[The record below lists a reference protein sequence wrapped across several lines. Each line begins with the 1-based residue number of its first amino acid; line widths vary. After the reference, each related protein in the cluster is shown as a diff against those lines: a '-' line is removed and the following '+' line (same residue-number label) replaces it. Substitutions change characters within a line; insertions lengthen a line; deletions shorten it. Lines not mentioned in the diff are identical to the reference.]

1 MESVGE
7 PTAPD
12 RSGPLV
18 QALAYAAECLLS
30 DPDCEHRLGEVLT
43 EIGRAVTA
51 TRAAIYDLAPGES
64 NGRQA
69 RLVAEWRRNGAAA
82 NAGTRAF
89 PRWILALS
97 QGGAIFGPVATLP
110 TGEQEALSREGVKSV
125 MAVSV
130 AMMPSG
136 HHGALV
142 FEDAA
147 REHEWT
153 QADLQFAMAIA
164 HALGAAFAQERAR
177 HDLLNAEARYRA
189 IVETQTELICRFQ
202 PDGRVT
208 FANEAYARH
217 LGLTPARALEVS
229 LWNALPPDAVTMI
242 KKAAG
247 SVAPGGLP
255 ATVLHRIPYV
265 DGSEMWVQWEIVA
278 ISTATGGLL
287 EYQAVG
293 TDVTERQR
301 LMVQLEHEAYFDELT
316 GIANRRMFEARGR
329 RDLAAARARP
339 RSAALLLVDL
349 DRFKHL
355 NDSLG
360 HAAGD
365 EALVEIARRLEH
377 VVRSG
382 DTLARMGG
390 DEYAVLLPGANEA
403 EAAAVGERILDA
415 VSRPLNVQERTVR
428 LAASVGAAMFPRGG
442 HTLEDLLRHADT
454 AMYRAKS
461 EGGGLRFYDESLDGP
476 AQERLG
482 LESDFREALDL
493 GQIEVTFQPVR
504 TFRSGEIVGVEALA
518 RWDHAVRGDVPPGAF
533 LSAVEDTPTAETLDR
548 WVIGEA
554 LRHLSGWRRAGWR
567 GWVSVNLT
575 QRTILSKGLVPM
587 VAESLESAGIEAE
600 SLLVELTEHILADP
614 SRVLHAFHGLRNLGV
629 RLAIDDFGAGHAS
642 FAYLE
647 NFPVDILKV
656 DQQFV
661 RRPWRQ
667 LRAGALVPT
676 MVSLGHSLGMQV
688 LAEGIETEE
697 QFSSVRDAGCDLGQG
712 FLLGRPLPAV
722 ALEELLL
729 GRRNGNGAARG
740 TA

>member
-7 PTAPD
+7 PIVQD

-43 EIGRAVTA
+43 EIGRAVGA
-51 TRAAIYDLAPGES
+51 TRTAIYDLAPAES

-82 NAGTRAF
+82 EAGTRAF

-97 QGGAIFGPVATLP
+97 QGGAVFGPVSSLP
-110 TGEQEALSREGVKSV
+110 TGEQEALSREGVRSV

-142 FEDAA
+142 FEDTV

-164 HALGAAFAQERAR
+164 HALGAAFVQERAR

-208 FANEAYARH
+208 FANEAYARR

-242 KKAAG
+242 QKAAG

-255 ATVLHRIPYV
+255 ASVLHRIPFH
-265 DGSEMWVQWEIVA
+265 DGSEMWVQWEVVA
-278 ISTATGGLL
+278 IATPTGGLL

-316 GIANRRMFEARGR
+316 GIANRRMFESRGR

-365 EALVEIARRLEH
+365 EALVEIARRLER

-415 VSRPLNVQERTVR
+415 VSRPLTVQDRSVR

-461 EGGGLRFYDESLDGP
+461 EGGGLRFYDENLDGP

-493 GQIEVTFQPVR
+493 GQVEVTFQPVR
-504 TFRSGEIVGVEALA
+504 TFRSGEIVGAEALA
-518 RWDHAVRGDVPPGAF
+518 RWDHAVRGDVPPATF
-533 LSAVEDTPTAETLDR
+533 LSAVEETPTAEALDR
-548 WVIGEA
+548 WVIREA
-554 LRHLSGWRRAGWR
+554 LRQLAGWRHAGWR

-587 VAESLESAGIEAE
+587 VAELLSGAGVEPEALLIEM
-600 SLLVELTEHILADP
+600 TEHILADP
-614 SRVLHAFHGLRNLGV
+614 SRILPAFHGLRNLGV

-647 NFPVDILKV
+647 NFPVDVLKV

-676 MVSLGHSLGMQV
+676 MVGLGHSLGMQV
-688 LAEGIETEE
+688 LAEGIETED

-712 FLLGRPLPAV
+712 FLLGRPLPAGPF
-722 ALEELLL
+722 EDLLL

>member
-1 MESVGE
+1 MDSVGDS
-7 PTAPD
+7 TTQD

-30 DPDCEHRLGEVLT
+30 DPDCEHRLGEVLM
-43 EIGRAVTA
+43 EVGRAVSA
-51 TRAAIYDLAPGES
+51 TRAAIYDLAPAES

-69 RLVAEWRRNGAAA
+69 RIVAEWRRNGAEAA
-82 NAGTRAF
+82 AGTRAF

-97 QGGAIFGPVATLP
+97 QGGAIFGPVASLP

-164 HALGAAFAQERAR
+164 HALGAAFVQERAR

-208 FANEAYARH
+208 FANEAYARR
-217 LGLTPARALEVS
+217 LALTPARALEVS

-242 KKAAG
+242 QRAAG
-247 SVAPGGLP
+247 SLTPGGLP
-255 ATVLHRIPYV
+255 ATVLHRIPFS
-265 DGSEMWVQWEIVA
+265 DGSEMWVQWEVVA
-278 ISTATGGLL
+278 IATPTGGLL

-316 GIANRRMFEARGR
+316 GIANRRMFESRSR

-365 EALVEIARRLEH
+365 EALVEIARRLERL
-377 VVRSG
+377 VRSG

-403 EAAAVGERILDA
+403 EAAAVGERILESVA
-415 VSRPLNVQERTVR
+415 RPVTVQEHTVR
-428 LAASVGAAMFPRGG
+428 LSASVGAAMFPRGG
-442 HTLEDLLRHADT
+442 RTLEDLLRHADT

-461 EGGGLRFYDESLDGP
+461 EGGGLRFYDERIDGP

-482 LESDFREALDL
+482 LESDFQEALE
-493 GQIEVTFQPVR
+493 GGRIELTFQPVR
-504 TFRSGEIVGVEALA
+504 AFRTGEIVGSEALA
-518 RWDHAVRGDVPPGAF
+518 RWDHPVRGDVPPAAF
-533 LSAVEDTPTAETLDR
+533 LPAVEETPTAEALDR
-548 WVIGEA
+548 WVLGEA
-554 LRHLSGWRRAGWR
+554 LRQLSGWRRAGWK

-575 QRTILSKGLVPM
+575 ERTLLSKDLVQM
-587 VAESLESAGIEAE
+587 VAGHLQAANCEAD
-600 SLLVELTEHILADP
+600 SLLIEITEHILAEP
-614 SRVLHAFHGLRNLGV
+614 SRILPAFHGLRELGV

-676 MVSLGHSLGMQV
+676 MVGLGHSLGIQV
-688 LAEGIETEE
+688 LAEGIETED
-697 QFSSVRDAGCDLGQG
+697 QFASVRDAGCDLAQG
-712 FLLGRPLPAV
+712 FLLGRPLPAGPFV
-722 ALEELLL
+722 ELIL
-729 GRRNGNGAARG
+729 GRRPGNEAARG